1 MLRGPSRGLLELAG
15 TVVREAYFGA
25 FNMGSIYA
33 TLQPCCKDA
42 KLYYVSHASFA
53 NLPYLRTQS

>member
-1 MLRGPSRGLLELAG
+1 MLRDPSSSLLELARR
-15 TVVREAYFGA
+15 VVREAYFGA